1 MAAAAMSNFV
11 ELVGLECQSLCK
23 VEGQGWTPRDKVL
36 CQHSCVV
43 RVERKKPPDRLE
55 SVKRTVA
62 ASSFTERTAH
72 NPSSTNR

>member
-43 RVERKKPPDRLE
+43 RVERKKNQ
-55 SVKRTVA
+55 TG
-62 ASSFTERTAH
+62 
-72 NPSSTNR
+72 